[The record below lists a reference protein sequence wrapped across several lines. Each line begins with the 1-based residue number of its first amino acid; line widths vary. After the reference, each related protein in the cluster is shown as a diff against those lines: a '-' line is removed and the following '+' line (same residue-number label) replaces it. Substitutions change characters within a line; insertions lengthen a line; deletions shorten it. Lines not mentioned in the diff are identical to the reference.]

1 MTFDS
6 PSVLRHLQELQR
18 HIAAAP
24 WVNNWPAMV
33 GDRRGRLDPI
43 SVRKDRP
50 GGALAMAATA
60 ECIKAQV
67 VPSDGLGAGFE
78 SLSELGLRAMRWIV
92 LAELDALRK
101 HAEWRRYSKGRFRPP
116 CWDPFFGIEDL
127 TIYVRHEVGQITN
140 KWTVHRDLDG
150 ERASYR
156 AALREAHASMRALG
170 RVSELAVFLRTAQTF
185 ARRPVLQATCARMS
199 AALMVRIDVDPD
211 TPLVIVAR
219 PIHER
224 AAEGAR

>member
-6 PSVLRHLQELQR
+6 PSVLRDLQDLQR
-18 HIAAAP
+18 QLAAP
-24 WVNNWPAMV
+24 STGRSPATTW
-33 GDRRGRLDPI
+33 GHRDRQVPI
-43 SVRKDRP
+43 WAKTDRP
-50 GGALAMAATA
+50 GDAIAMAAITA
-60 ECIKAQV
+60 RIKAQV
-67 VPSDGLGAGFE
+67 APADGLGDAFE

-101 HAEWRRYSKGRFRPP
+101 HAEWRRYSKGGFPPP

-127 TIYVRHEVGQITN
+127 TIYVRYEVGQVTN
-140 KWTVHRDLDG
+140 KWTAYRDPGGD
-150 ERASYR
+150 RAAYR

-170 RVSELAVFLRTAQTF
+170 LVSDLAGFLRTAQTF
-185 ARRPVLQATCARMS
+185 SRRPVLQAKCARMS

-211 TPLVIVAR
+211 TPLVVAAR
-219 PIHER
+219 PIHQR